1 MKFIADDGDKRG
13 FAGDGKECQSL
24 LPCDTRFDEVQ
35 DEQKLFL
42 RAFASGTMAQTTM
55 SRHNPFRKSIKV
67 ALRLRLP
74 EAW

>member
-1 MKFIADDGDKRG
+1 MV
-13 FAGDGKECQSL
+13 L
-24 LPCDTRFDEVQ
+24 LMLAKSVKAFWLDNTRFYEVQ

-42 RAFASGTMAQTTM
+42 QAFASGTMAQTTM
-55 SRHNPFRKSIKV
+55 SRRNPFRKSIKV

>member
-1 MKFIADDGDKRG
+1 MATSVVLLVLAKSVK
-13 FAGDGKECQSL
+13 

-35 DEQKLFL
+35 DGQKLIL
-42 RAFASGTMAQTTM
+42 QAFASGTMVRTTM
-55 SRHNPFRKSIKV
+55 SRRNPFRKSIKV

>member
-1 MKFIADDGDKRG
+1 MMAT
-13 FAGDGKECQSL
+13 SVVL
-24 LPCDTRFDEVQ
+24 LVLAKSVKAFWLDNTRFDEMQ

-42 RAFASGTMAQTTM
+42 QAFASSTMAQTTM
-55 SRHNPFRKSIKV
+55 SRRNPFRKSIKV

>member
-13 FAGDGKECQSL
+13 FAGTGKECQSL
-24 LPCDTRFDEVQ
+24 LPCDIRFDEVQ
-35 DEQKLFL
+35 DGQKLIL
-42 RAFASGTMAQTTM
+42 QAFASGTMAQTTM

>member
-1 MKFIADDGDKRG
+1 MMAT
-13 FAGDGKECQSL
+13 SVVL
-24 LPCDTRFDEVQ
+24 LALAKSVKAFCLDNTRFDEVQ

-42 RAFASGTMAQTTM
+42 QTFASDTMAQTTM
-55 SRHNPFRKSIKV
+55 SRRNPFRKSIKV

>member
-13 FAGDGKECQSL
+13 FASDGKECQSL
-24 LPCDTRFDEVQ
+24 LPCDTRFYEVQ
-35 DEQKLFL
+35 DGQKLILQAFL
-42 RAFASGTMAQTTM
+42 SGAMVQTTM
-55 SRHNPFRKSIKV
+55 SRCNPFRKSIKV

>member
-13 FAGDGKECQSL
+13 FASDGKECQSL
-24 LPCDTRFDEVQ
+24 LPCDTRFYEMQ
-35 DEQKLFL
+35 DEQKLVL
-42 RAFASGTMAQTTM
+42 QAFASSTMAQTAM
-55 SRHNPFRKSIKV
+55 SRRNPFRKSIKV

>member
-1 MKFIADDGDKRG
+1 MMAT
-13 FAGDGKECQSL
+13 SVVL
-24 LPCDTRFDEVQ
+24 LVLAKSVKAFRFYYMRFDEVH

-42 RAFASGTMAQTTM
+42 QAFASSTMVQTAM
-55 SRHNPFRKSIKV
+55 SRRNPFRKSIKV